1 MMDTAQRARRDF
13 LKGGLGALTLA
24 VTGSGLV
31 SAVRAAGAEPR
42 KYGADSMPG
51 GTVDDPLVFVSIAP
65 DGTVTIVAHRAEMG
79 TGVRTSLP
87 MVVADEL
94 EADWARVR
102 VVQAGADEARYGAKR
117 DGRNRAVRWVRA
129 VVHAG
134 FDPGGPSNDK
144 LSSALLV
151 SLASHRELVA
161 PLQAHL
167 DKWIAQI
174 EADSP
179 NPLLSGLICM
189 AMDGHHFET
198 ILGLDI
204 CDETKRE
211 QMKTFMLDLL
221 K

>member
-1 MMDTAQRARRDF
+1 MTAPLSTRDKIIDAAMSIVRDQGVAKLTLDEAAKVAGF
-13 LKGGLGALTLA
+13 SKGGVLYHFKTKDDLIRGMVETLIH
-24 VTGSGLV
+24 SYDSLLH
-31 SAVRAAGAEPR
+31 RYYE
-42 KYGADSMPG
+42 SMPPG
-51 GTVDDPLVFVSIAP
+51 P
-65 DGTVTIVAHRAEMG
+65 
-79 TGVRTSLP
+79 
-87 MVVADEL
+87 
-94 EADWARVR
+94 
-102 VVQAGADEARYGAKR
+102 Y
-117 DGRNRAVRWVRA
+117 RWVRA